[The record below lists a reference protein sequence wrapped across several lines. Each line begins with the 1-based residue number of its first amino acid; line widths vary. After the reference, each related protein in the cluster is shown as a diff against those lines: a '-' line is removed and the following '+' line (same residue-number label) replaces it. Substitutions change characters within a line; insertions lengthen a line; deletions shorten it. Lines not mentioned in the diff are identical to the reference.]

1 MAQLDLARAQM
12 AMLFAFHILFA
23 VAGMGMPVLMVAAET
38 AWLRT
43 GAPVYAELARRWS
56 RGTAV
61 LFAVGAVS
69 GTVLSFELGLL
80 WPRFMEFSGG
90 IIGLPFA
97 LEGFAFFTEAIFLGI
112 YLYGWERVSPRLH
125 LAAGVLVALGGILSG
140 VFVMSANAWMNSPAG
155 FTVVAG
161 RPSDVAPLAAMANPA
176 WLPEAFHMTLA
187 AFAAAGFAVAGI
199 HAYRLLREPGNALH
213 RIALVIAL
221 SVGGVAAVL
230 QPLSGD
236 MSARFVARSQPVK
249 LAALEGQFRT
259 ERGAPLRIGGLP
271 DVEAGATRYALEI
284 PRGLSLLAFHD
295 PDAEVRGLN
304 AFPRED
310 WPNPL
315 PVHLAFQVMVACGL
329 CLAAASAAGAV
340 LAWKRPE
347 ALFAGAYPRV
357 VAVCGPLGLLAVEA
371 GWVVT
376 EMGRQ
381 PWIIHRVMRT
391 SEAATTVGGLALP
404 LAFFAAIYAA
414 LGISAALFLRKELA
428 ATPFFAVGASN
439 SRRGGEG
446 V

>member
-1 MAQLDLARAQM
+1 MAELDLARVQM

-43 GAPVYAELARRWS
+43 GAPVYAELARRWG

-80 WPRFMEFSGG
+80 WPRFMEFAGG
-90 IIGLPFA
+90 VIGLPFA

-112 YLYGWERVSPRLH
+112 YLYGWNKVSARLH

-140 VFVMSANAWMNSPAG
+140 VFIMSANAWMNSPAG
-155 FTVVAG
+155 FSVVAG
-161 RPSDVAPLAAMANPA
+161 RPAGVAPLAAMVNPA
-176 WLPEAFHMTLA
+176 WAPEAIHMTLA

-199 HAYRLLREPGNALH
+199 HAWSLLREPGNALH

-221 SVGGVAAVL
+221 SVGGASAVL

-236 MSARFVARSQPVK
+236 ASARFVARNQPAK

-271 DVEAGATRYALEI
+271 DAEAGVTRYALEI
-284 PRGLSLLAFHD
+284 PRALSLLAFHD
-295 PDAEVRGLN
+295 PDAEVRGLD
-304 AFPRED
+304 AFPKED
-310 WPNPL
+310 RPDPL
-315 PVHLAFQVMVACGL
+315 PVHMAFQVMVACGL
-329 CLAAASAAGAV
+329 CLASASAAGAV
-340 LAWKRPE
+340 LAWRRPE
-347 ALFAGAYPRV
+347 ALFTGAYPRV
-357 VAVCGPLGLLAVEA
+357 VAFCGPLGLLAVEA

-391 SEAATTVGGLALP
+391 SEAVTAVGGLAIP
-404 LAFFAAIYAA
+404 FAFFGAIYAA

-428 ATPFFAVGASN
+428 DTPFFPVARADAS
-439 SRRGGEG
+439 RGGSEA
-446 V
+446 